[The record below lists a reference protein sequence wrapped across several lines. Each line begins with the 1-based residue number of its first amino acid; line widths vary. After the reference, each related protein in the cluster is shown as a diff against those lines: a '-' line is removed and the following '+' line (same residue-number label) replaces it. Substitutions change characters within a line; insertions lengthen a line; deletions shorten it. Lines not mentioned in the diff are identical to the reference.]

1 MIKEYV
7 NFNVL
12 LKNDFFKG
20 YYVHGIPKLKKKKTD
35 YRKVDRG
42 KILSLTIVINS
53 LISNPSTKFST
64 CFLTSNSFSTLQGF
78 FLTVYSN
85 NINLHCLP
93 VPITEMDTYKI
104 HVLLSSL
111 KGISHSY
118 LCLHKI
124 LLIGRMVGFIF
135 YYIRNTVI
143 IITTYI
149 HYLHFLSV
157 SVE

>member
-1 MIKEYV
+1 MSYLRMI
-7 NFNVL
+7 
-12 LKNDFFKG
+12 FFKG
-20 YYVHGIPKLKKKKTD
+20 NMFMEYQNLKKKTYK
-35 YRKVDRG
+35 KVDRG
-42 KILSLTIVINS
+42 KIVSLSIVINS
-53 LISNPSTKFST
+53 LISNPSTSFST
-64 CFLTSNSFSTLQGF
+64 CFLTSNSFSTLQVLFF

-93 VPITEMDTYKI
+93 IPITEMDTYRI

-118 LCLHKI
+118 LCLHTV